1 MMKIIESYFL
11 TILEAEN
18 SMIKV
23 SSDSVSGKDSSW
35 FKDGHL
41 AVSLHG
47 RVGEGA
53 L

>member
-1 MMKIIESYFL
+1 
-11 TILEAEN
+11 
-18 SMIKV
+18 MIKV
-23 SSDSVSGKDSSW
+23 SSDSVSDKDPSW

-41 AVSLHG
+41 TVSLHG